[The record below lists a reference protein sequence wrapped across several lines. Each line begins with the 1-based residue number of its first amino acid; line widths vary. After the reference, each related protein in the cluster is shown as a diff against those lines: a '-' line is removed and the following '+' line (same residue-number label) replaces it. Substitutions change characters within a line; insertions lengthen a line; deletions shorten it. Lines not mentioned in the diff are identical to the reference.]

1 MGKGGDRPPRAVLT
15 GTQHI
20 NAVASLAGRTVLCG
34 SPSYLYYHGLNYGE
48 QQAAAKAMY
57 ETPSAAL
64 LEEWGVDY
72 VVFSGFERSEFA
84 ADESWYQSNCTEV
97 FRQGDYVIYQVG

>member
-1 MGKGGDRPPRAVLT
+1 
-15 GTQHI
+15 
-20 NAVASLAGRTVLCG
+20 
-34 SPSYLYYHGLNYGE
+34 
-48 QQAAAKAMY
+48 MY

-97 FRQGDYVIYQVG
+97 FRQGEYVIYQVG